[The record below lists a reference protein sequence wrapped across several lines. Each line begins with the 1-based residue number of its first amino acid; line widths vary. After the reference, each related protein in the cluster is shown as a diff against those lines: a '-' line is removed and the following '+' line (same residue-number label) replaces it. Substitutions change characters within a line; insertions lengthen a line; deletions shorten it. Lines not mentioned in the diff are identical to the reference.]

1 MTELLAGFSNIFT
14 TGRFSALIAELVKN
28 INFLESDLLRQKYQ
42 DAIKSLKAELNA
54 DWEKAGKKEKE
65 TIGDILRV
73 LNERLDTIAKFLS
86 NKYQA

>member
-1 MTELLAGFSNIFT
+1 MYYFN
-14 TGRFSALIAELVKN
+14 
-28 INFLESDLLRQKYQ
+28 
-42 DAIKSLKAELNA
+42 
-54 DWEKAGKKEKE
+54 KAGKKEKE